1 MKNKNFRLSLIFLS
15 SILLFVFSGV
25 FILSLLIPDSVLIS
39 NSEKEKHFVP
49 DGSSWLCR
57 VIEEPSGEVWQNSA
71 EKLDNTQNESYDAT
85 VYFCGIL
92 PIKTVEVK
100 TTATSV
106 VQLGGNAIGIS
117 LDTDGILVVGLADV
131 TTDDGTASPAKDAGM
146 KKGDIIQKIDG
157 ITVSSVSDVT
167 NIIKKSK
174 GELVIEGKRNEKV
187 EKWIVS
193 PAESSGSQQKIGLWI
208 RDSVSGIG
216 TLTFS
221 GQNGFGA
228 LGHPISD
235 VDTGTF
241 VKARDGDIYYAS
253 IVGVDRG
260 QKGVPG
266 SLCGIF
272 TSQKIGTISQNTPCG
287 VFGKIDGELN
297 GTIVPIG
304 KKEEIKCTDA
314 TVLCDVGDGVEQF
327 DVEIVRVLLSGEATK
342 GMVIHIT
349 DDRLIEKTG
358 GIVQGMSGSPIV
370 QNGKLVGAVTHVF
383 VNDPTRGY
391 GIFIENMLSEVN

>member
-1 MKNKNFRLSLIFLS
+1 MKNKNFKLSLFFSS
-15 SILLFVFSGV
+15 SILLFVLSGV
-25 FILSLLIPDSVLIS
+25 FILSLLIPDYVLVS
-39 NSEKEKHFVP
+39 DAEKEKHFVP

-71 EKLDNTQNESYDAT
+71 EKLDGTPNDNYDAT

-100 TTATSV
+100 TIATSV
-106 VQLGGNAIGIS
+106 VKLGGNAIGIS
-117 LDTDGILVVGLADV
+117 LDTDGILVVGIADV
-131 TTDDGTASPAKDAGM
+131 ITDNGTVSPAKDAGM
-146 KKGDIIQKIDG
+146 KKGDIIRKIDG
-157 ITVSSVSDVT
+157 ITVSSVADVT
-167 NIIKKSK
+167 DIIKKSK
-174 GELVIEGKRNEKV
+174 GELVIEGKRGEKE

-193 PAESSGSQQKIGLWI
+193 PLKSTDSQLKIGLWI

-221 GQNGFGA
+221 GENGFGA

-272 TSQKIGTISQNTPCG
+272 TSQKIGSISQNTPCG
-287 VFGKIDGELN
+287 VFGKIDGELS
-297 GTIVPIG
+297 GTSVPIG
-304 KKEEIKCTDA
+304 KKEEIKCCDA
-314 TVLCDVGDGVEQF
+314 TLLCDVGDGVEQF

-342 GMVIHIT
+342 GMVLHIT
-349 DDRLIEKTG
+349 DSRLIEKTG
-358 GIVQGMSGSPIV
+358 GIVQGMSGAPLV
-370 QNGKLVGAVTHVF
+370 QNGKLIGAVTHVF

-391 GIFIENMLSEVN
+391 GIFIENMLSEAD

>member
-49 DGSSWLCR
+49 DGSSWLCT

-71 EKLDNTQNESYDAT
+71 EKLDGTPNDNYDAT

-106 VQLGGNAIGIS
+106 VKLGGNAIGIS
-117 LDTDGILVVGLADV
+117 LDTDGILVVGLAEV
-131 TTDDGTASPAKDAGM
+131 TTDEGTASPAKDAGM
-146 KKGDIIQKIDG
+146 KKGDIIRKIDG
-157 ITVSSVSDVT
+157 ITVGSVSDVT

-174 GELVIEGKRNEKV
+174 GELVIEGKRDEKD

-193 PAESSGSQQKIGLWI
+193 PAESSGSQLKIGLWI

-314 TVLCDVGDGVEQF
+314 TLLCDVGDGVEQF

-358 GIVQGMSGSPIV
+358 GIVQGMSGAPLV
-370 QNGKLVGAVTHVF
+370 QNGKLIGAVTHVF

-391 GIFIENMLSEVN
+391 GIFIENMLSEAN